1 MNLSYLFKNLPIR
14 YKILCVFSVTF
25 VAIMGLSSLTIYSIV
40 KQNVEK
46 NIETMLENATA
57 AMVNNVRT
65 AASVSIRNYLR
76 ATAEKNLEIVTHLYQ
91 RQADGS
97 LTLDQAQKQAADI
110 MLAQKIGTH
119 GYICILDGT
128 GRVVRHPKKLL
139 EGLDISDHAFVQKM
153 VAQKKG
159 YIEYDWQNPDDDFP
173 QPKALYLEY
182 FAPWDWM
189 ITVSSYRKKFSELME
204 ISDFEKSIQDQR
216 FGKTGY
222 ACVLD
227 AEKNLIIPPAHNH
240 ANIFSIP
247 EHADQFFKTI
257 SEQKNGVHTVSWPE
271 KPGNFAGKN
280 RIFFNHIPE
289 YQWTVAS
296 TIYMDDFFSPLT
308 TIKNF
313 IMIVGLASL
322 LVFIP
327 ITFFLGATITEPL
340 RNLMDRLNEDI
351 DTGKGFSNRM
361 VIPHSLDE
369 VGQISFYY
377 NSFMEKLETYS
388 RDLKA
393 QIAERRQVQ
402 EALQESEERYR
413 SVMEAA
419 PDPIIVY
426 DMEGHVTY
434 FNPAFTR
441 VFGYTLEDSLGKKM
455 DHFVPEEQWK
465 QAMEGI
471 QAILEGLVLP
481 RTETTRKARDGRLI
495 EVTLRGSVY
504 RDKNGNPLGTVITHR
519 DVSQVKQL
527 EKAIMEIGEKERQKI
542 GNDLHDDLCPHLIG
556 VEGLS
561 KVLKTRVEK
570 TAPDAARS
578 VENITGLIQEAIKKT
593 RLLARGLCPV
603 YFKHGL
609 LSSLQ
614 ELATNTKIVHQVT
627 CALLYHEKIP
637 AGNDMVNSN
646 IYHIAQEAVQNA
658 IRHGGADHIVIEMAY
673 RNMSFS
679 LAVTDNGTGFVSSGE
694 SPGMGFRIMNY
705 RAKLMGGSL
714 DIESSDTGTCV
725 TLKLPVSALHSPD
738 NRTRLHKPQKHG
750 MGMQQ

>member
-1 MNLSYLFKNLPIR
+1 MNLPRHFNNLPIR
-14 YKILCVFSVTF
+14 YKILCIFSVTF
-25 VAIMGLSSLTIYSIV
+25 IVIMGLSSLTIFSIV
-40 KQNVEK
+40 QQHMTK
-46 NIETMLENATA
+46 NMDNMLHNATS
-57 AMVNNVRT
+57 AMVHSVKT

-76 ATAEKNLEIVTHLYQ
+76 GTAENSLDMVRHLHQ
-91 RQADGS
+91 LAENGTLTPEQARQ
-97 LTLDQAQKQAADI
+97 QAAGL
-110 MLAQKIGTH
+110 MLSGKIGTQ
-119 GYICILDGT
+119 GYICILDGS
-128 GRVVRHPKKLL
+128 GRVVKHPRKQL
-139 EGLDISDHAFVQKM
+139 EGLDISDHAFVREM
-153 VAQKKG
+153 VARKKG
-159 YIEYDWQNPDDDFP
+159 YIEYDWQNPDDAGP
-173 QPKALYLEY
+173 RPKALYLEY

-189 ITVSSYRKKFSELME
+189 ITVSAYREEFTALMDVQ
-204 ISDFEKSIQDQR
+204 DFEKSILDQR
-216 FGKTGY
+216 LGRNGYTG
-222 ACVLD
+222 VLNTD
-227 AEKNLIIPPAHNH
+227 GTFVVHPEFKGTHIAD
-240 ANIFSIP
+240 IP
-247 EHADQFFKTI
+247 EYADSGFELLLTQTAGDRTGASLTRMTAP
-257 SEQKNGVHTVSWPE
+257 SE
-271 KPGNFAGKN
+271 N
-280 RIFFNHIPE
+280 RQIFFNPVPE
-289 YQWTVAS
+289 YQWIVTSV
-296 TIYMDDFFSPLT
+296 IHLDDFFSPLN
-308 TIKNF
+308 TIKEF
-313 IMIVGLASL
+313 IIMVGMISL
-322 LVFIP
+322 LIFIP
-327 ITFFLGATITEPL
+327 ITFFLSATITGPL
-340 RNLMDRLNEDI
+340 RNLMERLNEDI

-393 QIAERRQVQ
+393 QIAERRLAQ

-413 SVMEAA
+413 SVMEAT

-426 DMEGHVTY
+426 DMEGYVTY

-441 VFGYTLEDSLGKKM
+441 VFGYTLEESLGKKM

-471 QAILEGLVLP
+471 QAILEGHVLP
-481 RTETTRKARDGRLI
+481 RTETTRRAKDGRVI

-578 VENITGLIQEAIKKT
+578 VENITRLIQEAIRKT

-603 YFKHGL
+603 YFRHGL

-614 ELATNTKIVHQVT
+614 ELVANTRTVHQVT
-627 CALLYHEKIP
+627 CALMYHEKIP
-637 AGNDMVNSN
+637 PGNDMVNSN

-658 IRHGGADHIVIEMAY
+658 IRHGGADHIIIEMAC
-673 RNMSFS
+673 RKATFS
-679 LAVTDNGTGFVSSGE
+679 LAVTDNGSGFVPSGE
-694 SPGMGFRIMNY
+694 YRGMGLRIMNY
-705 RAKLMGGSL
+705 RAKLMGASL
-714 DIESSDTGTCV
+714 DIESADTGTIV
-725 TLKLPVSALHSPD
+725 TLKLPVSLLWTQDGPSSPTSSGQD
-738 NRTRLHKPQKHG
+738 N
-750 MGMQQ
+750 

>member
-1 MNLSYLFKNLPIR
+1 MNLSRLFKNLPIR
-14 YKILCVFSVTF
+14 YKILCIFSFTF
-25 VAIMGLSSLTIYSIV
+25 FVIMGLSSLTIYSIV
-40 KQNVEK
+40 KQNLEK
-46 NIETMLENATA
+46 NIENMLANATS

-76 ATAEKNLEIVTHLYQ
+76 ATAEKNLEIAAHLYQ
-91 RQADGS
+91 RQADGA
-97 LTLDQAQKQAADI
+97 LTPEQAKKQAADI
-110 MLAQKIGTH
+110 MLSQKIGTH

-128 GRVVRHPKKLL
+128 GRVVKHPKKLL
-139 EGLDISDHAFVQKM
+139 EGLDISDHAFVQEM
-153 VAQKKG
+153 VARKKG
-159 YIEYDWQNPDDDFP
+159 YIEYDWQNPDDQAP
-173 QPKALYLEY
+173 RPKALYLEY
-182 FAPWDWM
+182 FGPWDWM
-189 ITVSSYRKKFSELME
+189 ITVSAYREEFSTLMKIE
-204 ISDFEKSIQDQR
+204 DFEKNILNQR
-216 FGKTGY
+216 LGSTGY
-222 ACVLD
+222 AGVLD
-227 AEKNLIIPPAHNH
+227 TGGTFIIHPEFSGTD
-240 ANIFSIP
+240 IFSIQAF
-247 EHADQFFKTI
+247 ADTDFSHLLTQTPGSQGLIEQQRFTDPSGKQQVFFD
-257 SEQKNGVHTVSWPE
+257 P
-271 KPGNFAGKN
+271 
-280 RIFFNHIPE
+280 IPE
-289 YQWTVAS
+289 YQWIVAS
-296 TIYMDDFFSPLT
+296 VIHTDDFFSPLG
-308 TIKNF
+308 TIKEF
-313 IMIVGLASL
+313 IIMVGMASL
-322 LVFIP
+322 LIFIP
-327 ITFFLGATITEPL
+327 ITFFLSASITGPL

-388 RDLKA
+388 RDLNA
-393 QIAERRQVQ
+393 QIAERRQAQ

-426 DMEGHVTY
+426 DMDGYVAY

-441 VFGYTLEDSLGKKM
+441 VFGYTLEESLGKKM

-471 QAILEGLVLP
+471 QAILGGHVLP
-481 RTETTRKARDGRLI
+481 RTETTRKAKDGRVI

-578 VENITGLIQEAIKKT
+578 AENITRLIQEAIQKT

-614 ELATNTKIVHQVT
+614 ELVANTRTVHRVT
-627 CALLYHEKIP
+627 CALMFHETIP
-637 AGNDMVNSN
+637 SGNDMVNSN

-658 IRHGGADHIVIEMAY
+658 IRHGGADHIIIEMAC
-673 RNMSFS
+673 RKATFS
-679 LAVTDNGTGFVSSGE
+679 LAVLDNGTGFATSGKYR
-694 SPGMGFRIMNY
+694 GMGLRIMNY
-705 RAKLMGGSL
+705 RAKLMGASL
-714 DIESSDTGTCV
+714 DIESGDTGTCV
-725 TLKLPVSALHSPD
+725 TLKLPISALSSPD
-738 NRTRLHKPQKHG
+738 APPGRSSPNSG
-750 MGMQQ
+750 S